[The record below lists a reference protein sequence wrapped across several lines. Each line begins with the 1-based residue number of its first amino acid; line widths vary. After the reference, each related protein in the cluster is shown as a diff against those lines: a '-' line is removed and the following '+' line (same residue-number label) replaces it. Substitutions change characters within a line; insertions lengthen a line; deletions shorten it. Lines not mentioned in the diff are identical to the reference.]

1 MSESNISNAP
11 HYSQT
16 YKFDVNSLTPEES
29 KTFAEE
35 SLPIAVPYLWAKL
48 NEADSNDAESNDA
61 DSNGAEKKDA
71 HSRRT
76 VELRDHNA
84 SEIRV
89 SNYEHMPME
98 LKDPHRIDALSLPR
112 TGKDGV
118 EGKPLSIVFT
128 KQPDREGRITIY
140 ENTIA
145 TVVVYSP
152 REQSLNFES
161 PDGVAVGTTGLGT
174 VYPYERDG
182 YTINLFTPNSISNG
196 LEGDQLSQEGTSSN
210 EGESWILRGEI
221 QGARVTVSPRRDMQ
235 SVRQGEQY
243 EFQPQTPF

>member
-1 MSESNISNAP
+1 MSESNISKAP
-11 HYSQT
+11 HHTQA
-16 YKFDVNSLTPEES
+16 YKFEIPPSLTSEQS
-29 KTFAEE
+29 RTFAEK
-35 SLPIAVPYLWAKL
+35 SLPIAAPYLWVKL
-48 NEADSNDAESNDA
+48 DEADSNDAESNDA

-76 VELRDHNA
+76 IEVRDHDS
-84 SEIRV
+84 SEIDV
-89 SNYEHMPME
+89 SNYEHMPPE
-98 LKDPHRIDALSLPR
+98 LSGPRRIDALSLPH
-112 TGKDGV
+112 TGKDGE

-128 KQPDREGRITIY
+128 KESGREGRITIY

-210 EGESWILRGEI
+210 EGES
-221 QGARVTVSPRRDMQ
+221 
-235 SVRQGEQY
+235 
-243 EFQPQTPF
+243 